1 VLLACFCFVDNHNL
15 CELCWTTTTHC
26 TICRKSKV
34 ATTTMQSELGEGMI
48 GFVSTDNKV
57 VVVKQK
63 LVIDLAPRNEKLVN
77 DSACALNVP
86 INLSTLEDFV
96 VFLGLYSNFDSKTKQ
111 PERKGN
117 PIVSTP
123 MWDFLE
129 TRPEGELVYFLKAA
143 LNLKMEKLY
152 DFAARIGYACGT
164 RNPRRDGMP
173 GSARPKLNR
182 EVNREGCTKCGGCV
196 LERKYKVYEELY
208 GDVNEKARQRA
219 KEIEDFENSFV

>member
-1 VLLACFCFVDNHNL
+1 
-15 CELCWTTTTHC
+15 
-26 TICRKSKV
+26 
-34 ATTTMQSELGEGMI
+34 MQSEYGEGMI

-63 LVIDLAPRNEKLVN
+63 LVIKLAPKNEKLVN

-173 GSARPKLNR
+173 GSAPRPCSRGSGQLCQQLSSMMAGQLYVGMKKKLYKKPKWATATR
-182 EVNREGCTKCGGCV
+182 SLRTHWTLCTLCTITS
-196 LERKYKVYEELY
+196 
-208 GDVNEKARQRA
+208 A
-219 KEIEDFENSFV
+219 KRPIV